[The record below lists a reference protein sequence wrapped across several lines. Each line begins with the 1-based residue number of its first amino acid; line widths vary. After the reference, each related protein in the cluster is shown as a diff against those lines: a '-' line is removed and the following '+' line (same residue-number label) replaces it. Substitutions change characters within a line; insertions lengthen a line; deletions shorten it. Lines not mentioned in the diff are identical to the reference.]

1 MPNKRF
7 TLEQIIALQGNP
19 YTQRVTNDTIE
30 FTQVSCLMYVRLRT
44 RHATPEDILLTL
56 GYNPE
61 FIGKERMIAMDQ
73 RLRGSLEYILSP
85 EDKEF

>member
-1 MPNKRF
+1 
-7 TLEQIIALQGNP
+7 
-19 YTQRVTNDTIE
+19 
-30 FTQVSCLMYVRLRT
+30 MYVRLRT